1 MHAIGTAARM
11 SGVAVETIRF
21 YERAGVLPPAA
32 RSASG
37 RRLYDAEA
45 VARLRFVR
53 RCRDLGIS
61 LDGVRTLMTLADD
74 RRACGDVKAIGEHHL
89 SAIRAR
95 IASLRRLETEMV
107 ELIRPCDGGPTEC
120 PALRTLFADRN
131 AYTSPA

>member
-53 RCRDLGIS
+53 RCRDLAIP
-61 LDGVRTLMTLADD
+61 LVEVRRLLALPGD
-74 RRACGDVKAIGEHHL
+74 RGACGSVKALGMRQL
-89 SAIRAR
+89 DDVRAR
-95 IASLRRLETEMV
+95 IADLRGLEAALA
-107 ELIRPCDGGPTEC
+107 ELIRPCDGVRDDC
-120 PALRTLFADRN
+120 PALHALFAD
-131 AYTSPA
+131 